1 MKYMGSKSKHAK
13 DLLPIILSNRKPNQ
27 VYVEP
32 FVGGANM
39 MDKVTGDRIGSDVHN
54 YLIKTYTAITNG
66 WIPPKDISEELYKD
80 IQHNKDNYPPELV
93 GYVGFQL
100 SYAGKWFGGYRRD
113 KIGKRNYSIEA
124 YDNMMKQIPKIK
136 DVKFYNNSFREL
148 QIPPNSLIYCD
159 PPYAG
164 ATSYKDKFGHAD
176 FWKWCDEL
184 IEQGHTVFVSEY
196 NAPDGWECVWQK
208 EVTSSLTKETG
219 SKLAIEKL
227 FTKKEN

>member
-13 DLLPIILSNRKPNQ
+13 DLLPIILSARKPGQ

-39 MDKVTGDRIGSDVHN
+39 IDKVIGERIGSDVHE
-54 YLIKTYTAITNG
+54 YLIKTYVAITNG
-66 WIPPKDISEELYKD
+66 WTPPKDISEAEYKD
-80 IQHNKDNYPPELV
+80 IQKNKDKYPPELV

-113 KIGKRNYSIEA
+113 KIGKRNYSLEA
-124 YDNMMKQIPKIK
+124 YTNMMKQIPLIK
-136 DVKFYNNSFREL
+136 GVKFYNNSFRQL
-148 QIPPNSLIYCD
+148 VIPDNSLIYCD

-164 ATSYKDKFGHAD
+164 TTSYKDKFDHED

-184 IEQGHTVFVSEY
+184 VEQGHTVFVSEY
-196 NAPDGWECVWQK
+196 NAPDGWKCVWQK
-208 EVTSSLTKETG
+208 QVTSSLTKETG
-219 SKLAIEKL
+219 SKTAVEKL
-227 FTKKEN
+227 FMKER